1 MAEIKIALLARTGE
15 LRDLCVRDLVREL
28 VARFPASV
36 QSSRRLLVIARIC
49 IAGIALSAQSTTLI
63 AYANTTLDQARD
75 TASLASCVQR
85 VSSGLYAMGG
95 GIALR
100 LPAHST

>member
-1 MAEIKIALLARTGE
+1 MSETWSENYSSSSIYT
-15 LRDLCVRDLVREL
+15 
-28 VARFPASV
+28 SV
-36 QSSRRLLVIARIC
+36 QSSRRLLVIARLC
-49 IAGIALSAQSTTLI
+49 IAGIALSVHSTILV
-63 AYANTTLDQARD
+63 AYANTTLNQARD

-100 LPAHST
+100 LPAGLAHST

>member
-1 MAEIKIALLARTGE
+1 MAEIKIARTGE

-63 AYANTTLDQARD
+63 AYANTTLVQARD

-85 VSSGLYAMGG
+85 VSLGMYAMGG

-100 LPAHST
+100 LPAYST

>member
-15 LRDLCVRDLVREL
+15 LRDLCVRDLIREL

-49 IAGIALSAQSTTLI
+49 IAGIALSAQSTTLFV
-63 AYANTTLDQARD
+63 YAPTQPLTKPVTLPR
-75 TASLASCVQR
+75 SPR
-85 VSSGLYAMGG
+85 VCSYAMGG